1 MIKSSLQA
9 TEFGSN
15 FQRQQQHE
23 FKCAAIVQEGGTGW
37 RETTEMP
44 TLQENLLLQQTV
56 PNCRLKIHK
65 RERVTSQGLRCVV
78 PHSHIECYHVRFKS
92 NYFDIA
98 KEVYKKTQ
106 EYTVPKKELVE
117 IFMEMLQRYGMNSR
131 SGWRLLSLR
140 GRPSQT
146 P

>member
-1 MIKSSLQA
+1 MFA
-9 TEFGSN
+9 F
-15 FQRQQQHE
+15 
-23 FKCAAIVQEGGTGW
+23 
-37 RETTEMP
+37 
-44 TLQENLLLQQTV
+44 
-56 PNCRLKIHK
+56 
-65 RERVTSQGLRCVV
+65 
-78 PHSHIECYHVRFKS
+78 FKS

-106 EYTVPKKELVE
+106 EYTVPKKELLWRL
-117 IFMEMLQRYGMNSR
+117 ISMEMLQRYGMNSR